1 MWAHIFAL
9 CAGAITNRATVET
22 HRGWVGSR
30 DSLLSDTLWQTTS
43 KQSTQ
48 SMCCVYQLSK
58 RLHVIKRVLIFR
70 AGAAAQPHQGALA
83 AHMHSRRRS
92 VPACNRFESNS
103 LARSNAALPA
113 TSRAASR
120 VAVRGTML
128 ALQLCARAHALLR
141 SCSQRLRGTQKR
153 QAAHAQ
159 PPASCGAPPRSD
171 QGPFGT
177 SQSCLQLGMRSAE
190 WCESA

>member
-113 TSRAASR
+113 ASRAR
-120 VAVRGTML
+120 FAVGDL
-128 ALQLCARAHALLR
+128 PISSVSAPQLQQLVHEKAGSAPTHPVPLNLSSHPARAEVRTCTTKLPTKEVR
-141 SCSQRLRGTQKR
+141 FFKFNEGEDFY
-153 QAAHAQ
+153 
-159 PPASCGAPPRSD
+159 PRKVK
-171 QGPFGT
+171 
-177 SQSCLQLGMRSAE
+177 
-190 WCESA
+190 